1 MHTLMSTRNKRVFSQ
16 CVVAVLQRGDESDQ
30 NPCCCR
36 QCSQELFLLTMLDA
50 TKQSIPMVLFMQ
62 LTVWRKKKMKCRPL
76 PVSYQDMD
84 LTVRNPNLYLCINLF
99 RHFSHHAAKLL
110 SGHIRCPWQ
119 PAHPTKLGKGSTSS
133 PYGQIPCLPN
143 CYLQAD
149 CLCLGISESYIP
161 LHP

>member
-62 LTVWRKKKMKCRPL
+62 LTVWRKKKNEVSSFTSQLPRHGSDSQESEPL
-76 PVSYQDMD
+76 SVYQFIQAFFTSCSKTALRSYTVSLVACPSHKIRKRFHLFSVWANSM
-84 LTVRNPNLYLCINLF
+84 LT
-99 RHFSHHAAKLL
+99 KLL
-110 SGHIRCPWQ
+110 SAG
-119 PAHPTKLGKGSTSS
+119 
-133 PYGQIPCLPN
+133 
-143 CYLQAD
+143 
-149 CLCLGISESYIP
+149 
-161 LHP
+161 